1 MKMMLL
7 IQLDCMYTQNEVKT
21 KDWDVEGSQGGV
33 YYRTKSLGPLFTHL
47 IERRHVGSTAW
58 DQIFPPVH
66 KDKKTQNFRMLYLTS
81 HLSTKSS

>member
-1 MKMMLL
+1 MKMMHL

-21 KDWDVEGSQGGV
+21 NDWEVEGSQGGV
-33 YYRTKSLGPLFTHL
+33 YDRTKSLGPLFCPFN
-47 IERRHVGSTAW
+47 RRHVGSTAW

-66 KDKKTQNFRMLYLTS
+66 KDKKTQNFRMLYLAS